1 MDRRNFIR
9 STAGATLLSVG
20 TSKLE
25 AVRRLTGAGDRR
37 LLKRVISKE
46 IPMRW
51 EDAMLS
57 GNGSTGIM
65 VKGIPLEDCII
76 VNHEKF
82 WTIGND
88 FRPETPDMREAWK
101 EAKKIAQEGRYMDAD
116 MYIVGEAKK
125 RYKEMYGADFSGN
138 RPRYDRT
145 HPGFHFLVST
155 ESNGTPRGYR
165 RETNLET
172 GEISVSWTDNR
183 GDWQRRVFVSRTEN
197 VIVMEII
204 PPAGSAVNASLRM
217 AEAPGKLDGD
227 IKHMEIDHGDHEIYL
242 HATYGR
248 SMGKKHNEGYQ
259 SLARVVA
266 EGGRSRAV
274 AKERIEVTEAGRL
287 TVIMRVDYLE
297 NDSRAERG
305 VLREEIA
312 KLPGNYLQLLKP
324 HSLIHGEMF
333 NRVTLDLGGIP
344 EDISS
349 SEDLISHALE
359 GKSLPEFF
367 EMMHAVGRYALI
379 CGGTGELA
387 PTLMGLWGN
396 EWDPPWDG
404 RYTFDANLNLAISA
418 ASQGNLPEAMDTY
431 TSFLER
437 NMEEYRENAEKMYGC
452 RGALTDLCQGYRH
465 GAVLMPTYPWT
476 GGVGWLASYMYD
488 HYLFTQD
495 KVYLRDHALPM
506 LKEAADFYSDFLKLY
521 PELDGKYV
529 FYPSI
534 SPENTPVM
542 TPADQSTNVVPNS
555 TSEIAIC
562 RQVLNSLIEGCRELD
577 IEKDKISEWE
587 DMIQKLPDYKIND
600 DGALSEWA
608 YPGLGDHYNHRHSS
622 HLYAIYPS
630 LEISPDG
637 TPELFEAARIAM
649 EKRLEAGLGNNSAHG
664 LMHISLIA
672 ARLKNPGLMWR
683 MLSTFAHYPFVNSS
697 FITCHN
703 PGPRIYNL
711 DSTFSMPA
719 VLMEMLVFSAP
730 GLVELLPALPQDQ
743 FIRGTLRGVQARG
756 GITVEELTWNTTL
769 GSVKA
774 ILHSEK
780 EQTISFRLG
789 VDMRF
794 ARAAEKEDA
803 TRVISVRKG
812 EWKVDLPAG
821 RPFKIQCNF

>member
-1 MDRRNFIR
+1 
-9 STAGATLLSVG
+9 
-20 TSKLE
+20 
-25 AVRRLTGAGDRR
+25 
-37 LLKRVISKE
+37 
-46 IPMRW
+46 
-51 EDAMLS
+51 
-57 GNGSTGIM
+57 
-65 VKGIPLEDCII
+65 
-76 VNHEKF
+76 
-82 WTIGND
+82 
-88 FRPETPDMREAWK
+88 
-101 EAKKIAQEGRYMDAD
+101 
-116 MYIVGEAKK
+116 
-125 RYKEMYGADFSGN
+125 
-138 RPRYDRT
+138 
-145 HPGFHFLVST
+145 
-155 ESNGTPRGYR
+155 
-165 RETNLET
+165 
-172 GEISVSWTDNR
+172 
-183 GDWQRRVFVSRTEN
+183 
-197 VIVMEII
+197 
-204 PPAGSAVNASLRM
+204 
-217 AEAPGKLDGD
+217 
-227 IKHMEIDHGDHEIYL
+227 
-242 HATYGR
+242 
-248 SMGKKHNEGYQ
+248 
-259 SLARVVA
+259 
-266 EGGRSRAV
+266 
-274 AKERIEVTEAGRL
+274 
-287 TVIMRVDYLE
+287 
-297 NDSRAERG
+297 
-305 VLREEIA
+305 
-312 KLPGNYLQLLKP
+312 
-324 HSLIHGEMF
+324 
-333 NRVTLDLGGIP
+333 
-344 EDISS
+344 
-349 SEDLISHALE
+349 
-359 GKSLPEFF
+359 
-367 EMMHAVGRYALI
+367 
-379 CGGTGELA
+379 
-387 PTLMGLWGN
+387 
-396 EWDPPWDG
+396 
-404 RYTFDANLNLAISA
+404 
-418 ASQGNLPEAMDTY
+418 
-431 TSFLER
+431 
-437 NMEEYRENAEKMYGC
+437 MEEYRENAEKMYGC

-542 TPADQSTNVVPNS
+542 TPAEQSTNVVPNS

-562 RQVLNSLIEGCRELD
+562 RQVLTSLIEGCRELD
-577 IEKDKISEWE
+577 IEKDKISEWKE
-587 DMIQKLPDYKIND
+587 MLGKLPDYVINE

-637 TPELFEAARIAM
+637 TAELFEAARIAM

-756 GITVEELTWNTTL
+756 GITVEELTWNKTL

-803 TRVISVRKG
+803 ARVMSIRKG
-812 EWKVDLPAG
+812 EWRVDLPAG
-821 RPFKIQCNF
+821 RPLKIQCNF